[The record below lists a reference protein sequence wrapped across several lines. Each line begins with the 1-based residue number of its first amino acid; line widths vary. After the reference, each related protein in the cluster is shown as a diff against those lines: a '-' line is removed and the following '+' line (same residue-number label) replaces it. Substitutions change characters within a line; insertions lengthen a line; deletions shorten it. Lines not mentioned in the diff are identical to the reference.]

1 MVAAFC
7 TRSPA
12 KFATVL
18 VALATLAAVA
28 SAPTAT
34 ALALAFVFALL
45 RLYMVRTAGRR
56 LALWF
61 ARTLIGAFSLRAFL
75 ALAARFGVALR
86 PRFAAGSIRTLL
98 PLV

>member
-1 MVAAFC
+1 MIAAFR

-12 KFATVL
+12 KFAAVL
-18 VALATLAAVA
+18 VALAAVA

-34 ALALAFVFALL
+34 ALALTFVFALL
-45 RLYMVRTAGRR
+45 RLYLFRTAGRR

-61 ARTLIGAFSLRAFL
+61 ARTLIGAFSLRAFR

-86 PRFAAGSIRTLL
+86 PLFAAGSIRALL